1 MSTSPGK
8 DAASPYS
15 RHVTTRI
22 LDFTSS
28 ATPWHRRLWGVGS
41 FLALEE
47 LHEAGQWVEKKV
59 IHSSAIDW
67 QKRALER
74 MLGSDKALGDR
85 IRRQEL
91 QNILRGDLSIA
102 SANRRRLRNFIDV
115 CRPGYLE
122 RWADHVAADEPPRAE
137 LLARSVAAHLLDH
150 GHSFA
155 GVQRWIR
162 DGRRDISALD
172 LVKEAAKLADQEIAE
187 WEVFVP
193 FLELAQNESL
203 AAHLGHW
210 SPRNQLPTWLDLC
223 GYTTDDSYAGGFTYK
238 IEARDYER
246 AIEIAD
252 DMVERLKARSRF
264 ARLKGNV
271 IPAREVYVKGVAG
284 GVPLRTG
291 DRGAQILSLQS
302 ERMIYAVGQEVQRT
316 GTEHRN
322 FIDDALEVAA
332 TLNTGALAPA
342 ISGSWAALESL
353 LTEPRDDTEPG
364 KVVAAQRTAQLVAC
378 SWTRAELTTISHQ
391 LRDKKDDA
399 TAKVVAGLSTNRER
413 AEYIASLIET
423 GGSIPLK
430 RSWRLRSDVAAIER
444 MRDVVQQ
451 PQAVLG
457 RVKFYL
463 EYSLRGLY
471 RARNIVVHGGST
483 GGVALPS
490 VLRVT
495 APLVG
500 AALDRISHAYF
511 TNGTPPLV
519 LATRAEFSLDHAG
532 DELGPHICRLLE

>member
-1 MSTSPGK
+1 M
-8 DAASPYS
+8 
-15 RHVTTRI
+15 TTRI
-22 LDFTSS
+22 LDFTST

-59 IHSSAIDW
+59 ISSGAIDW
-67 QKRALER
+67 QKHALER
-74 MLGSDKALGDR
+74 MLGSDKALGDSV
-85 IRRQEL
+85 RRKEL

-102 SANRRRLRNFIDV
+102 SGNRRRLRNFIDV
-115 CRPGYLE
+115 CQPGYLE
-122 RWADHVAADEPPRAE
+122 RWADHVGQDDPPRAE

-150 GHSFA
+150 GHSFT

-162 DGRRDISALD
+162 DGRRDISALE
-172 LVKEAAKLADQEIAE
+172 LVREAAKLADQQIAE

-193 FLELAQNESL
+193 FVELPGHESL
-203 AAHLGHW
+203 AVHLGHW
-210 SPRNQLPTWLDLC
+210 SPRSNLPAWLDLC
-223 GYTTDDSYAGGFTYK
+223 GYKLDDSHKGGFTYK

-264 ARLKGNV
+264 ARLKGSV
-271 IPAREVYVKGVAG
+271 IPAHDVYVKGVLGNA
-284 GVPLRTG
+284 PLRSG

-302 ERMIYAVGQEVQRT
+302 EKVIYAVGLDVQRT

-332 TLNTGALAPA
+332 TLNSGALAPA

-353 LTEPRDDTEPG
+353 LTEPRDDTEKG
-364 KVVAAQRTAQLVAC
+364 KVVAAQRAAQLVAC
-378 SWTRAELTTISHQ
+378 SWTRAELTAIAHQ
-391 LRDKKDDA
+391 LRSNKNDS
-399 TAKVVAGLSTNRER
+399 TAKVVERLSSNRER
-413 AEYIASLIET
+413 AEYIASLIDAD
-423 GGSIPLK
+423 GVIPLK
-430 RSWRLRSDVAAIER
+430 RTWRLRSDVAAIER
-444 MRDVVQQ
+444 MREVIRQ
-451 PQAVLG
+451 PNVVLG

-483 GGVALPS
+483 GGVSLPS
-490 VLRVT
+490 TLRVT

-511 TNGTPPLV
+511 ANGTSPLT